1 MVRAFSAG
9 GQLDLNAA
17 PAESIEKL
25 LLAVGTDKDRAAG
38 LARAIAEFREGG
50 DTLSSGT
57 ESKSALYREAG
68 LRHGPK
74 NAAFASVN
82 ELEQVLGMDK
92 ALFARL
98 RPLVT
103 VHSHRATIDPE
114 LAQAILISSGI
125 PIASVSGPASAVR
138 SGCVSAALLE
148 ALLCGKR
155 FSCLPAAR
163 RLDSP
168 YDSGCGSTR
177 IRTFRHRRNNQ
188 ASVVSNFS
196 PVEPVF
202 GGHQV
207 LMARSNDVELRFA
220 SAVPANLHPMTLS

>member
-1 MVRAFSAG
+1 VVVRAFSAG

-125 PIASVSGPASAVR
+125 PIASVSGPASAVQIR
-138 SGCVSAALLE
+138 VRVSSPLGGAFVRE
-148 ALLCGKR
+148 AV
-155 FSCLPAAR
+155 FLPASR
-163 RLDSP
+163 SP
-168 YDSGCGSTR
+168 SGFSVRQWVR
-177 IRTFRHRRNNQ
+177 IDPDQDFPTPQEQSGISCF
-188 ASVVSNFS
+188 
-196 PVEPVF
+196 
-202 GGHQV
+202 
-207 LMARSNDVELRFA
+207 EL
-220 SAVPANLHPMTLS
+220 LSG